1 MRRTWIWLAVLVW
14 FAVPALLAE
23 EPAGRDVTVHLKDGS
38 ALVGTITDQDERR
51 IKVVTRSGV
60 EVDVPRASIASID
73 EGQGTPVAEPLID
86 DTRLFFGPTGR
97 PLRRGA
103 GYFSDHWVLFPGV
116 AYGVTD
122 NVTLAGGVSVIPGL
136 GLDEQ
141 VAYFTP
147 KVGARI
153 GRNLSLS
160 AGGLLAHSGFDDDD
174 DVTVRVGYVV
184 STFGTPEHSVTAGV
198 AFGQAGDDGGGDTQP
213 IVMLGGTSRLS
224 KRLSLVSENWLLL
237 GDDFDL
243 DEQPFSLG
251 LRFRGDRLTV
261 DLGVI
266 LIGDALRDGVP
277 IPWLSFAYH
286 FGARAPK

>member
-1 MRRTWIWLAVLVW
+1 MRRTWRWLAVLVW
-14 FAVPALLAE
+14 LGVPAFAAE
-23 EPAGRDVTVHLKDGS
+23 EPPGRDVTVHLEDGS
-38 ALVGTITDQDERR
+38 TLIGTITERDERR
-51 IKVVTRSGV
+51 IKVVTRAGV

-73 EGQGTPVAEPLID
+73 EGHGTAVAEPLVD

-103 GYFSDHWVLFPGV
+103 GYFSDHWVFFPGV

-122 NVTLAGGVSVIPGL
+122 NFTLAGGISFIPAL
-136 GLDEQ
+136 GVNEQ

-153 GRNLSLS
+153 GQNLSLS
-160 AGGLLAHSGFDDDD
+160 AGGLLAHVGLDDDAP
-174 DVTVRVGYVV
+174 TIRVGYAV
-184 STFGTPEHSVTAGV
+184 STFGTSDHSLTAGV
-198 AFGQAGDDGGGDTQP
+198 AFGQAGDGGGDDTQP

-224 KRLSLVSENWLLL
+224 KRVSLVSENWLLL
-237 GDDFDL
+237 RDDFDL
-243 DEQPFSLG
+243 DMQPFSVG
-251 LRFRGDRLTV
+251 LRFSGDRLSV

-266 LIGDALRDGVP
+266 LIGEALDDGFP

-286 FGARAPK
+286 FGTRAPK